1 MEDFRRLLGLLGPY
15 RKDIIIACI
24 LILVETCFELVI
36 PTMMADLI
44 DIGVANHDIPYM
56 LAKGGQM
63 ALCALLALATGLAYA
78 RFAAR
83 SAYGWGAR
91 IRKAQYEKLQT
102 WAFSNMDNFET
113 SSLVTRLTSDITVM
127 QNAINNGLR
136 PLVRAPVMFIL
147 GVFFSFSMN
156 SELALVFII
165 LTPVLGIVLFSIVR
179 AVAPLYTRL
188 QQTVDSLNGV
198 VEENL
203 RAIRTV
209 KAFVRGEYEEEKFSA
224 VNGSL
229 YSTATKTNSRACLN
243 LPFFQAT
250 MYLCV
255 ILLMYIGGSMV
266 LSGQLLVG
274 QLTGFLSYVMQVLN
288 SMMMLSNVF
297 LLLTR
302 SLASAGRIE
311 RVLEEKSAL
320 AEKPGALDEVPSSEV
335 ELRSVC
341 FKYVEDAPEYT
352 LKDISLTIEEGQTI
366 GILGGTGSGKTT
378 LVQLMDRLY
387 DTTSGQ
393 VLVGGHDVRDYS
405 LHALREAV
413 GMVLQKN
420 LLFSGT
426 VRDNL
431 KWGKEDADDEELWQ
445 ACDMA
450 GAGEFL
456 RRFPKGLDTDL
467 GQGGVNVSGGQK
479 QRLCIARAL
488 LKHPKVL
495 IFDDSTSAVDTAT
508 EAMIRKELA
517 RLSGVT
523 KIFIAQRI
531 STVMEADRIFILDN
545 GRLAGQGTHEE
556 LMAGSALYRE
566 IYDSQIKGGT
576 L

>member
-1 MEDFRRLLGLLGPY
+1 MGDFRRLLGLLGPY
-15 RKDIIIACI
+15 RKDVIIACI

-320 AEKPGALDEVPSSEV
+320 AEKPGALDKVPSSGV

-556 LMAGSALYRE
+556 LMAGSVLYRE